1 MTPVAEQVELI
12 PGIVEQGDAVVGA
25 GRVVAAG
32 VVVLGG
38 GVGTAEQFQ
47 CTSVICNRPV

>member
-12 PGIVEQGDAVVGA
+12 PGIVEQGDTVVGA
-25 GRVVAAG
+25 GRVVAA

-47 CTSVICNRPV
+47 CTSVICNLPV